1 MMSTK
6 KIIKKNLT
14 PDDLYP
20 GDVVLWQG
28 NITDTLNLLWH
39 TIETKHFRFYQ
50 KSFEFD
56 RFVEDHK
63 DTIREFFDIRGVHA
77 VPMDYV
83 DSVVGKRSWLVLIA
97 SGPRIN
103 KYKPWVDV

>member
-14 PDDLYP
+14 PDELYP

-28 NITDTLNLLWH
+28 NILDTLNLLWH

-50 KSFEFD
+50 KSFKFD
-56 RFVEDHK
+56 RWVEEHK
-63 DTIREFFDIRGVHA
+63 DFIREFFDKRGVHA

-83 DSVVGKRSWLVLIA
+83 DTVVGKRSWLVLIA
-97 SGPRIN
+97 SGPRID
-103 KYKPWVDV
+103 KYKPWLDV